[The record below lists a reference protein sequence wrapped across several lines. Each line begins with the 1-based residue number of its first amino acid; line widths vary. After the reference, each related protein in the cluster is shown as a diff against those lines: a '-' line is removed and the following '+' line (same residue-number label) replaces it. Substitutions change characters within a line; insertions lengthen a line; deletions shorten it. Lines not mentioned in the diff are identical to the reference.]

1 MTTMAETTGED
12 GSWLKKRSS
21 VFSTTSSPT
30 NNIKS
35 VGKPADKE
43 LARLKTMG
51 AVSSVWTNKFV
62 QEDSSNS
69 TTGGTRRSFVLPQKE
84 PKSPE
89 KMSSPRAR
97 GSTSSISSFVDS
109 QESQVSSRKLSR
121 GSTSSLE
128 LNSSNE
134 EIKSARSSVHSM
146 KDEKTTARLSASS
159 IKSQPKQESVS
170 KTNSLLGLHKTNK
183 STDEHETEAASL
195 WFQTETL
202 KTQLAQSNA
211 RLNRANEDIE
221 FYKRQLEAS
230 GQNIAEMIEE
240 KDKELRH
247 WVDLVLKQDQL
258 LSQYELH
265 LEDLKEQSNSSTS
278 EVVTSALRN
287 ELDLLYKQKDLME
300 GTITSLRA
308 ELEMSSSQMQLMM
321 AVSTEIQNEFQS
333 YKQKIDAEIKEILKQ
348 KQAEH
353 DAELEALRLS
363 LKDNSSKQ
371 GMSAAVA
378 VAAVSATVA
387 TGAIVT
393 QENPRVE
400 IEKAVAEATAHHE
413 QELDQLRQQIITLT
427 ELLHANERS
436 GDKEAELREQIDV
449 LTEQLHVK
457 ENAADD
463 HNVVLETLREQ
474 IIALTTMLHDKDK
487 AVQDLESQ
495 LKAQKRTMD
504 AQAMELTQTI
514 LEKDS
519 LLMEQSSSRS
529 REVTASNNEL
539 PIASSVPTVSETEM
553 FYQSSQHQDIAEARL
568 QMAQVQQYMYSSSD
582 DGDEEDEV
590 EVLRMSYSSDEEEDH
605 TIHRHSF
612 HSQHLIAS
620 NDHRVPHSPAETI
633 SSNISYDSSDD
644 EYQQEKI
651 AEIKH
656 FSYSSQTRPVS
667 LVSGEHMILTDEN
680 RRMSHRLS
688 NQSQFSHH
696 SHHSLHSHHSHLS
709 HQSHL
714 SHHSHRS
721 NTPSRFSLVK
731 EASSASWPMPP
742 PTPPPSEP
750 LPPVPIMDEKS
761 SAESNTATNSII
773 PPPRRTR
780 SKTMSRSDAPN
791 MSLYTTS
798 IHQTN
803 ELPRIM
809 PEAQQANSR
818 KERHSGLFQSP
829 QEEPHTKWMDDPESE
844 EDDLWCEP
852 KLHQEW
858 GTATAM

>member
-1 MTTMAETTGED
+1 MAETTGED

-21 VFSTTSSPT
+21 VFSATNSST
-30 NNIKS
+30 NNAKP

-62 QEDSSNS
+62 QEDSGNS
-69 TTGGTRRSFVLPQKE
+69 TTGGTRRSFVLP
-84 PKSPE
+84 KSPE
-89 KMSSPRAR
+89 KTNSPRAR
-97 GSTSSISSFVDS
+97 GSTSSISSVIDT
-109 QESQVSSRKLSR
+109 QENQVSLRKPSRAS
-121 GSTSSLE
+121 SSSLE
-128 LNSSNE
+128 LNSSTE
-134 EIKSARSSVHSM
+134 EIKSTRSSIQSTRDDISTARSSI
-146 KDEKTTARLSASS
+146 SS
-159 IKSQPKQESVS
+159 VKSQPKSEEPTT
-170 KTNSLLGLHKTNK
+170 KANSLLGLHKPTK
-183 STDEHETEAASL
+183 SSDEHETEAASL
-195 WFQTETL
+195 WFQAETL

-211 RLNRANEDIE
+211 RLSRANEDIE

-230 GQNIAEMIEE
+230 GQSIAEMTEE

-265 LEDLKEQSNSSTS
+265 LEDLKEQSDSSAPKEDT
-278 EVVTSALRN
+278 TALRK
-287 ELDLLYKQKDLME
+287 ELDLLYKQKDQME

-321 AVSTEIQNEFQS
+321 TVSTEIQNEFQS
-333 YKQKIDAEIKEILKQ
+333 YKQKVDAQIKEVLKQ

-353 DAELEALRLS
+353 DAELEALKLS
-363 LKDNSSKQ
+363 LNGEPTQ
-371 GMSAAVA
+371 RNVGTA
-378 VAAVSATVA
+378 VAAAVVGATVA
-387 TGAIVT
+387 TGAVVA
-393 QENPRVE
+393 QEDPRAQ

-413 QELDQLRQQIITLT
+413 QELDQFRQQIITLT

-436 GDKEAELREQIDV
+436 GAKEAELREQIDV
-449 LTEQLHVK
+449 LTEQLHAK
-457 ENAADD
+457 ENAVDD
-463 HNVVLETLREQ
+463 HDAALETLREQ
-474 IIALTTMLHDKDK
+474 IITLTTMLHDKDK
-487 AVQDLESQ
+487 AVQDLENQ
-495 LKAQKRTMD
+495 LKVQKRTMD
-504 AQAMELTQTI
+504 AQVMELTQTI

-519 LLMEQSSSRS
+519 LLMEQSNNRS
-529 REVTASNNEL
+529 RETIIPNIEPHA
-539 PIASSVPTVSETEM
+539 ASSAPSVSETEM

-568 QMAQVQQYMYSSSD
+568 QMAQVQQYMYSSSE

-590 EVLRMSYSSDEEEDH
+590 EVLRMSYSSDEEEDRG
-605 TIHRHSF
+605 IHRHSF

-620 NDHRVPHSPAETI
+620 NDHHVPHSPADTI

-656 FSYSSQTRPVS
+656 FSYSSQATRPVS
-667 LVSGEHMILTDEN
+667 LVSGEHMMLNDEN
-680 RRMSHRLS
+680 RRLSQRSSSH
-688 NQSQFSHH
+688 SQF
-696 SHHSLHSHHSHLS
+696 SHHSLHSHHSH
-709 HQSHL
+709 H
-714 SHHSHRS
+714 S
-721 NTPSRFSLVK
+721 NTPTRFSLVK
-731 EASSASWPMPP
+731 ETSSASWPMPP

-761 SAESNTATNSII
+761 STESTIATNSII

-809 PEAQQANSR
+809 PEAQQVSPH

-852 KLHQEW
+852 KPRQEW